1 MSAEKIDTCIR
12 KVAIACFPVLEKL
25 IQKMQKNELVC
36 FDETSGHEKDL
47 LKRHGAVI
55 TISNAEFFLATRNKV
70 EWLQLITKFCLGWLL
85 TDRAH
90 EDRQNALV
98 HLIRNAQPA
107 NSGSFDVC
115 CVEHSSCPI
124 PCEFIRDVGKVKL
137 GSNEMG

>member
-12 KVAIACFPVLEKL
+12 EVAIACFPVLEKL

-85 TDRAH
+85 TDRPH